1 MIEVKDIKKTY
12 TMGSTQVH
20 ALRGVNL
27 TIEDGDFV
35 AIMGPSGSGKST
47 LAHILGL
54 LDVPSSGSYKLNGKE
69 VANMSEDS
77 LAILRRNEI
86 GFIFQQFNLLP
97 RLNAYENVLLPI
109 FYSKKPSGSQDAHEL
124 LKLVG
129 LDQREDHRPNELSGG
144 QQQRVAIARSLV
156 NRPRMILADEPTGN
170 LDSVSEKEIMKALK
184 ELNDQGITVVMVTH
198 EDEIGAQAKRLI
210 RMRDGA
216 MQSDERLRPINA
228 KNLSALPQRDPNT
241 QAEPSDLLLPPPKN
255 TSPETPSSSFGFKEL
270 GGHFQQGF
278 KSLAGNKIRTAL
290 SMLGI
295 LIGVAAVIAMLALGT
310 GAQRAIEK
318 QLSSLGSN
326 LLVLRSGGMRRGGVA
341 QQAGEG
347 TRLTR
352 DDANAIKNQ
361 VPFIHN
367 VGPYVNG
374 RGQVGYLNKNWN
386 TELLGATP
394 NYTEIRAAV
403 PNIGRFFTEEENM
416 QRARVAVVGTTIVR
430 ELFNGQNPVGSII
443 KINKISFQVIGVLP
457 EKGAGGWR
465 DQDDLIVVPLATAM
479 YRLLGKNYVDSMDI
493 QVTEAS
499 MMDQVQSQTLQFL
512 YTRKRVALSQRDD
525 AFTIHN
531 MADIQ
536 KALSQTNKTMTT
548 LLASIAAI
556 SLLVGGIGIMNIM
569 LVSVTER
576 TKEIGLRKA
585 IGAKKSDILMQFLVE
600 SVAVSVLGGV
610 AGIFIGW
617 GVCVAIASATEW
629 TTSISLHSILISFGF
644 SALIGIIFGIYPA
657 QKASALHPIDALR
670 YE

>member
-1 MIEVKDIKKTY
+1 MIEIKDIKKTY
-12 TMGSTQVH
+12 TMGSTEVH
-20 ALRGVNL
+20 ALRGVSL
-27 TIEDGDFV
+27 SIEDGDFV

-54 LDVPSSGSYKLNGKE
+54 LDVPSSGSYKLNNQE
-69 VANMSEDS
+69 VARLSEDE

-109 FYSKKPSGSQDAHEL
+109 FYSKKATGEQDAHEL

-129 LDQREDHRPNELSGG
+129 LAERGDHRPNELSGG

-170 LDSVSEKEIMKALK
+170 LDSVSEKEIMKALRD
-184 ELNDQGITVVMVTH
+184 LNDQGITVVMVTH

-216 MQSDERLRPINA
+216 IQSDERLRPIHTQIPN
-228 KNLSALPQRDPNT
+228 SASPRPT
-241 QAEPSDLLLPPPKN
+241 TPTY
-255 TSPETPSSSFGFKEL
+255 TSTFGIREL

-310 GAQRAIEK
+310 GAQKAIEK

-326 LLVLRSGGMRRGGVA
+326 LLVLRSGGMRRGGVT
-341 QQAGEG
+341 QQAGEM

-352 DDANAIKNQ
+352 EDAQTIERQ
-361 VPFIHN
+361 VPYIQN

-386 TELLGATP
+386 TELLGATTH
-394 NYTEIRAAV
+394 YTDIRSAT
-403 PNIGRFFTEEENM
+403 PQIGRFFTEEENM

-430 ELFNGQNPVGSII
+430 ELFAGQNPVGSTI

-465 DQDDLIVVPLATAM
+465 DQDDIIVVPLATAM

-499 MMDQVQSQTLQFL
+499 MMDEVQRQTLELL
-512 YTRKRVALSQRDD
+512 YARKRVALSQRED

-536 KALSQTNKTMTT
+536 SALSQTNKTMTT

-610 AGIFIGW
+610 AGIAIGW
-617 GVCVAIASATEW
+617 AVCTAIGSVTEW
-629 TTSISLHSILISFGF
+629 STSISLHSILISFGF

-657 QKASALHPIDALR
+657 KKASALHPIDALR